1 MTTTEKAKS
10 TQIRKEMIAHWH
22 SFKNPLINDIL
33 INLEKLEKK
42 LKPLSK
48 NDEAAINSLLQT
60 CEKISPDKI
69 DELKIIKLF
78 NRLPAAYMLY
88 LVHKL
93 QNLNTD
99 LIMKIIAYAQKH
111 KDTDADVASFF
122 QRNMVFEKSQL
133 LGRIFS
139 TNRMQ
144 NVLNVLRK
152 TENTK

>member
-1 MTTTEKAKS
+1 
-10 TQIRKEMIAHWH
+10 
-22 SFKNPLINDIL
+22 
-33 INLEKLEKK
+33 
-42 LKPLSK
+42 
-48 NDEAAINSLLQT
+48 
-60 CEKISPDKI
+60 
-69 DELKIIKLF
+69 
-78 NRLPAAYMLY
+78 
-88 LVHKL
+88 
-93 QNLNTD
+93 
-99 LIMKIIAYAQKH
+99 MKIIAYAQKH